1 MSPDN
6 NNAISPYGRVIA
18 ISAVLERVLDLL
30 DFYCVPT
37 EHFSLVC
44 HHWEKHLAPFRWKAF
59 RVWPATRSNKAI
71 LLRRHGVHVQ
81 HLVCGTIVSK
91 DLRLIADTCP
101 NLRSLMLYARN
112 DSFWSTYA
120 TLERFFISLRTAPLT
135 TVHIDFDLS
144 HFDPTFFWSL
154 SQLPRLEELTVRTHI
169 TKPYESPYTTS
180 ALFVG
185 FLECCPT
192 LKTFHFW
199 YRVTYE
205 TWYNPPRPKG
215 GFERWAR
222 RALELSK
229 QDGIPASLSE
239 VHARRIREPI
249 DQDAS
254 DTNKKQQRIPQQTLP
269 PKEYHLCR
277 LDFKPEVLDIPTF
290 QQIISKMAYLEELD
304 MRGLWKDIP
313 VDTWSALSIHCQ
325 NLHILR
331 IHLQDINVGT
341 PSIPDLVSFF
351 PRLCI
356 LELHSQLF
364 KTDPDLSTLG
374 YVLQQHEEKHGVQ
387 HPLKSLLITGRL
399 TQPAKLLVDAL
410 TQGLSNLE
418 SLQIETLHGDEDRAV
433 QDKDLS
439 FSSLQDSDGSVS
451 ADLLLL
457 PTRCQDTLR
466 HLHISDVNFTDKSLS
481 TRLFTLLQGS
491 SGLETLQISIQHL
504 RDLVSYPTL
513 PPESA
518 SLGNGKQGEMQANK
532 DTRKNTTGRNAPKPG
547 MGFSFPT
554 VRVLKLTG
562 VHEISGGDPE
572 RKGSIRQLE
581 LYEIQ
586 LFIAAF
592 PSLTHLH
599 IQITPDVNPKQFN
612 PARFMERLI
621 PRVKVITFF
630 A

>member
-1 MSPDN
+1 M
-6 NNAISPYGRVIA
+6 
-18 ISAVLERVLDLL
+18 
-30 DFYCVPT
+30 
-37 EHFSLVC
+37 
-44 HHWEKHLAPFRWKAF
+44 
-59 RVWPATRSNKAI
+59 WPATRSNKAI
-71 LLRRHGVHVQ
+71 LLRRHGIHVQ
-81 HLVCGTIVSK
+81 HLVCGTIISK

-101 NLRSLMLYARN
+101 NLTSLMLYARN

-120 TLERFFISLRTAPLT
+120 TLERFFISLRSAPLT

-144 HFDPTFFWSL
+144 HFSPTFFWSL

-180 ALFVG
+180 ALFAG

-215 GFERWAR
+215 AFERWVK

-229 QDGIPASLSE
+229 QDGIPGSLSE
-239 VHARRIREPI
+239 VHARRIRASI
-249 DQDAS
+249 DQDAT
-254 DTNKKQQRIPQQTLP
+254 DTNKKQQRIPQQSFS

-290 QQIISKMAYLEELD
+290 QKITKKLLYLEELD
-304 MRGLWKDIP
+304 MRGLWRDIP
-313 VDTWSALSIHCQ
+313 VDTWSTLSTHCQ

-331 IHLQDINVGT
+331 IHLQDINTGT
-341 PSIPDLVSFF
+341 PAIPDLVSFF
-351 PRLCI
+351 PRLCT

-364 KTDPDLSTLG
+364 KADPDLSTLG
-374 YVLQQHEEKHGVQ
+374 SVLQQHEEKYGTQ

-399 TQPAKLLVDAL
+399 TQPVKLLVDAL
-410 TQGLSNLE
+410 TQGLSNLGF
-418 SLQIETLHGDEDRAV
+418 LQIETLHGNEDTEV

-439 FSSLQDSDGSVS
+439 FSFPQDSDGPVS
-451 ADLLLL
+451 TDFLLL

-466 HLHISDVNFTDKSLS
+466 HLHISDVIFTDKSLAL
-481 TRLFTLLQGS
+481 RLFTLLQGF

-504 RDLVSYPTL
+504 RDLISYPT
-513 PPESA
+513 PPEFTFI
-518 SLGNGKQGEMQANK
+518 GNSEHSERQANK
-532 DTRKNTTGRNAPKPG
+532 NTRKITTGRNAPKPG

-572 RKGSIRQLE
+572 RKGNTRQLE
-581 LYEIQ
+581 LNEIQ

-592 PSLTHLH
+592 PSLTYLH

-612 PARFMERLI
+612 PARFLERLI
-621 PRVKVITFF
+621 PKVKVITFF